1 MSASEID
8 FASSFSALVL
18 AAQSLPSRQ
27 KGRGE
32 GMDTEKNKEAPR
44 DGTSCN
50 LDGIRDALYFDK
62 DEFVR
67 KWNAIAESEYRARRR
82 WYWSNL
88 RGTLVTMI
96 GKLSVIT
103 LFIYIWVCLLR
114 WVI

>member
-1 MSASEID
+1 
-8 FASSFSALVL
+8 
-18 AAQSLPSRQ
+18 
-27 KGRGE
+27 
-32 GMDTEKNKEAPR
+32 MDTEKNKEAPR
-44 DGTSCN
+44 EGTSYSM
-50 LDGIRDALYFDK
+50 DGIRDALRFDN

-82 WYWSNL
+82 QYWSNL

-114 WVI
+114 SVI